1 MSALL
6 SCFFSEESLV
16 SGSILSLSNS
26 VNTILE
32 QCDHANLKAEL
43 MQVCEFIFN
52 KVSGLVQSAPEGL
65 NLEQREHLLNNW
77 CSSLQ
82 PCLVRVGKDSISD
95 EMLGLFVD
103 LAIKIFQQHGKVMNG
118 SLFILHGLICT
129 VEERITPYIPKFI
142 DFIVCSL

>member
-103 LAIKIFQQHGKVMNG
+103 LAINIF
-118 SLFILHGLICT
+118 
-129 VEERITPYIPKFI
+129 
-142 DFIVCSL
+142 